1 MNETTKRGGPRK
13 GAGLA
18 ADAGGVKTK
27 KHTVT
32 LDAFTVAFL
41 ELLGNGN
48 LSRGIREAAR
58 KLAPKKTPPN
68 VDLYRLLTRKDRIER
83 DDEFLSDDCETWRI
97 DPLHL
102 FAGMEYCPGALLPA
116 RRKLTPNT

>member
-1 MNETTKRGGPRK
+1 MSETEKRGGPRN

-58 KLAPKKTPPN
+58 KLAPKKTMK
-68 VDLYRLLTRKDRIER
+68 TG
-83 DDEFLSDDCETWRI
+83 ETHEHW
-97 DPLHL
+97 
-102 FAGMEYCPGALLPA
+102 
-116 RRKLTPNT
+116 TPNAALTGLSG

>member
-1 MNETTKRGGPRK
+1 MSETEKRGGPRK
-13 GAGLA
+13 GSGLA

-68 VDLYRLLTRKDRIER
+68 APCSFGKCRSCSCRW
-83 DDEFLSDDCETWRI
+83 S
-97 DPLHL
+97 
-102 FAGMEYCPGALLPA
+102 
-116 RRKLTPNT
+116 N

>member
-1 MNETTKRGGPRK
+1 MSETEKRGGPRK

-68 VDLYRLLTRKDRIER
+68 PLENDGDAFRLMVRLGLDVLTCANRCGC
-83 DDEFLSDDCETWRI
+83 L
-97 DPLHL
+97 
-102 FAGMEYCPGALLPA
+102 G
-116 RRKLTPNT
+116 TP

>member
-1 MNETTKRGGPRK
+1 MKKGGARK

-18 ADAGGVKTK
+18 PDAAGQKTA

-58 KLAPKKTPPN
+58 KLAPKKTPHN
-68 VDLYRLLTRKDRIER
+68 VDLQATQKLLDKN
-83 DDEFLSDDCETWRI
+83 L
-97 DPLHL
+97 
-102 FAGMEYCPGALLPA
+102 
-116 RRKLTPNT
+116 PNTQNQS